1 MSHLILLFSLSI
13 LLTLPL
19 PSFADSKDRYSNLSL
34 EKAYQL
40 TLENHEKIKI
50 AALEINKSKLLP
62 KKAWSIMLPHAST
75 AGAYNLVN
83 KDKVGNTLRITPN
96 PNNVLGFDASFQE
109 IVIIPKEQLFGSV
122 EVSQTVYDGKFF
134 PLKKKSLQTIDKTT
148 TNYFQIIQDVL
159 FQVAETYYAASKAEE
174 LVKND
179 QELIKLAQEQLRLA
193 RSKFDAGAV
202 TEDVVINAELD
213 LTSAETKLIKNK
225 NQLKIATDTLLNL
238 IGFKTNG
245 ISLAKPPVLRYSA
258 ESLAKLI
265 ERALEHR
272 YDYRMAQLDIDLAKS
287 DVNLQKAKYHPVIQ
301 GNWSYYSTS
310 EPGFL
315 QESNNWLGSVQVR
328 LPLLEGGLRIW
339 DLKEKK
345 ESLRQTK
352 LSLDNWKRDITI
364 QVETAMLEA
373 ENYKSL
379 LEKLKKQVEL
389 AQKNYNIIF
398 SKFRYGTATVFELNQ
413 AFTILETSKTDFI
426 NKNYDYQ
433 LALLNLDKM
442 QGIFAI
448 GIVKSER
455 DAIK

>member
-1 MSHLILLFSLSI
+1 MV
-13 LLTLPL
+13 
-19 PSFADSKDRYSNLSL
+19 Y
-34 EKAYQL
+34 Y
-40 TLENHEKIKI
+40 
-50 AALEINKSKLLP
+50 AAPRQHFWCLQ
-62 KKAWSIMLPHAST
+62 
-75 AGAYNLVN
+75 LVN
-83 KDKVGNTLRITPN
+83 KDKIGNTLRLTPN
-96 PNNVLGFDASFQE
+96 PSNVLGFDASIQE
-109 IVIIPKEQLFGSV
+109 IVIIPKEQIFGSV

-148 TNYFQIIQDVL
+148 ANYFQIIQDVL

-202 TEDVVINAELD
+202 TEEVVINAELD
-213 LTSAETKLIKNK
+213 LTSSETKLIVSKS
-225 NQLKIATDTLLNL
+225 QLKMAKDTLCNLIGIQTDGITLTKPPTIGGNTEPFDTLL
-238 IGFKTNG
+238 
-245 ISLAKPPVLRYSA
+245 
-258 ESLAKLI
+258 

-287 DVNLQKAKYHPVIQ
+287 DVTLQKTRFHPVVQ

-328 LPLLEGGLRIW
+328 LPLLEGGLRVW

-352 LSLDNWKRDITI
+352 LNLDDRKRDIKI
-364 QVETAMLEA
+364 QVENAMLEV
-373 ENYKSL
+373 ENYKAL
-379 LEKLKKQVEL
+379 LDKSKKQVEL
-389 AQKNYNIIF
+389 AQKNYNIVF
-398 SKFRYGTATVFELNQ
+398 SKFNYGTATIFDLNQ
-413 AFTILETSKTDFI
+413 AFTVLGTTKTDLIIRNFES
-426 NKNYDYQ
+426 Q
-433 LALLNLDKM
+433 LSLLTLDKM